1 MDFDKVKE
9 GSDYLIKVTKTRP
22 KIGIICGSGVGELK
36 LTYFDSG
43 CKYDNFFMPN
53 SHPK

>member
-22 KIGIICGSGVGELK
+22 KIGIICGSGVGELV
-36 LTYFDSG
+36 LTYFNVVDVNMTIFYAKQPS
-43 CKYDNFFMPN
+43 
-53 SHPK
+53 